1 MGDERGTRD
10 DERAARRTSP
20 RERPDADGP
29 SDSSGRHATTVDDHG
44 HAGRVGS
51 GTRRTDDGLRLD
63 PPVAVTL
70 LYGVTLVGLTAYH
83 HLVRETVA
91 IDQLSGP
98 LAAFALDGSLAL
110 GVVGVGVWLARSA
123 FDTTDRATV
132 TLFGVGGSL
141 AFGLAVTGT
150 VLIRLAEGRVVSEPT
165 FLLATTLGAGYLAG
179 AVGGVY
185 RARARREA
193 REAARARDALAFV
206 NGMLRH
212 DVRNDANVIAG
223 YAERVDEPETA
234 TTLKERAQTVVDR
247 TEQARAVVETVAG
260 DAEQTP
266 VDPAELLR
274 PAVDSA
280 RRSFGGLTVET
291 ALTEGLSVRANE
303 ALRPVVDNLLENAV
317 EHHDRDDPVVRVGIE
332 RVDDVARITVA
343 DDGPGLGPAG
353 EHSLFDHDE
362 PGTAAGLNVV
372 DTIVGGLGGEVWA
385 RDREGVPSFDAERSG
400 DGGAVFVVDLPLVDG
415 SATDG
420 RSVDTDGP
428 STPDDAEDTE
438 DTDVFGGSAA

>member
-10 DERAARRTSP
+10 DERSVRGADP

-29 SDSSGRHATTVDDHG
+29 SDSSDRHATAIDDHG
-44 HAGRVGS
+44 HAGRIGS
-51 GTRRTDDGLRLD
+51 GTRGTDDGVCLD

-98 LAAFALDGSLAL
+98 LAAFALDGTLAL

-123 FDTTDRATV
+123 FDTTDRGTV

-150 VLIRLAEGRVVSEPT
+150 ILIRLAEGRVVSEPT

-193 REAARARDALAFV
+193 REVARVRDALAFV

-223 YAERVDEPETA
+223 YAERVGEPETA
-234 TTLKERAQTVVDR
+234 ATLKERAQTVVDR
-247 TEQARAVVETVAG
+247 TEQARAVVEAVAG

-303 ALRPVVDNLLENAV
+303 SLRPVVDNLLENAV
-317 EHHDRDDPVVRVGIE
+317 EHHDRDDPVVRVGLE
-332 RVDDVARITVA
+332 CVDDVARITVA
-343 DDGPGLGPAG
+343 DDGPGLGPTADRT
-353 EHSLFDHDE
+353 LFDHDE

-372 DTIVGGLGGEVWA
+372 DTIVDGLGGEVWA
-385 RDREGVPSFDAERSG
+385 HDREGVPQFDAERAS
-400 DGGAVFVVDLPLVDG
+400 DGGAVFVVDLPLVEAAGAD
-415 SATDG
+415 AQTA
-420 RSVDTDGP
+420 DTDGP
-428 STPDDAEDTE
+428 STADDTE
-438 DTDVFGGSAA
+438 DADVFGGSAA